1 MASLLL
7 FLYIPKIL
15 KNLNKWWRGCSS
27 LKYAILYVKRCA
39 RGGIVQEVVQA
50 SSATCRF
57 TYRKHLHPPAQLR
70 LKLDQ
75 GRATTAQGAVPPAQP
90 LPQALHLLLS
100 RAQSRF

>member
-50 SSATCRF
+50 SNQTSVTS
-57 TYRKHLHPPAQLR
+57 
-70 LKLDQ
+70 
-75 GRATTAQGAVPPAQP
+75 TTAPHSRSVFIAIN
-90 LPQALHLLLS
+90 LMKIALGHS
-100 RAQSRF
+100 D